1 MHLPTIKQLC
11 TTHSYDTLAAAE
23 DALMNEQPLPIE
35 VPGADEGE
43 QLTHLSGALWVLQRV
58 KDGAELHA
66 ALREFT
72 QRVRSSIN

>member
-11 TTHSYDTLAAAE
+11 AEHSFDALAAAE
-23 DALMNEQPLPIE
+23 DALMNEQPLPFA
-35 VPGADEGE
+35 VPGQDEGE

-58 KDGAELHA
+58 KDGADMST

-72 QRVRSSIN
+72 QRVRGSIN